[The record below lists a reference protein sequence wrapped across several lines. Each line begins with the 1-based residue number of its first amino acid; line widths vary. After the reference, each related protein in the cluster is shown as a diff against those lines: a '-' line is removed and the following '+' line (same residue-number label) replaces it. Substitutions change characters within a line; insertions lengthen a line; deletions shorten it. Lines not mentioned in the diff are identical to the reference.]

1 MSIKEKAIA
10 TIEVTAKTVVG
21 AIPYGSILVNVYDA
35 IKGGCLD
42 KRRKKW
48 QATIE
53 ERLSHIEKTLDDIGN
68 NENFATTMIRTT
80 EMAMKTSSEEK
91 ITYLA
96 NAVINSIGINI
107 EEEKMIL
114 FLALLDKYTVSHI
127 KTINYFNNPKKFG
140 VYASNYYMGSPKDP
154 LFQTFPELNTPIF
167 DKIFKD
173 LYFDGLVT
181 SDSLN
186 STMTAN
192 GMVAKRT
199 SALGDEFLSFIIN
212 NSAKQ

>member
-1 MSIKEKAIA
+1 MSIKETAIT

-21 AIPYGSILVNVYDA
+21 AIPFGSILVNVYDA

-68 NENFATTMIRTT
+68 NENFATTIIRTT
-80 EMAMKTSSEEK
+80 EMAMKTASEEK

-96 NAVINSIGINI
+96 NAVINSIDINI

-127 KTINYFNNPKKFG
+127 KTINFFNNPKKFG
-140 VYASNYYMGSPKDP
+140 VDASNYYMGSPKDP
-154 LFQTFPELNTPIF
+154 LFQTCPELNTPIF

-173 LYFDGLVT
+173 LYLDGLVT

-186 STMTAN
+186 STMTPN

>member
-1 MSIKEKAIA
+1 MSIKETAIT
-10 TIEVTAKTVVG
+10 TIEVAAKTVVG

-48 QATIE
+48 QTTIE
-53 ERLSHIEKTLDDIGN
+53 ERLSHIEKTLDDIGS
-68 NENFATTMIRTT
+68 NENFATTIIRTT
-80 EMAMKTSSEEK
+80 EMAMKTASEEK

-96 NAVINSIGINI
+96 NAVINSIHINI

-127 KTINYFNNPKKFG
+127 KTINYFNSPKKFG
-140 VYASNYYMGSPKDP
+140 IDVSNYYMGSPKDL
-154 LFQTFPELNTPIF
+154 LFQTCPELNTPIF

-173 LYFDGLVT
+173 LYLDGLVT
-181 SDSLN
+181 SDSIN
-186 STMTAN
+186 TTMTAN
-192 GMVAKRT
+192 GMIAKRT

-212 NSAKQ
+212 NTLEQ